1 MLLLLF
7 IQMKH
12 SWETQGDFTTTHPL
26 PVVKIKLYAQ
36 SNLPSLLSLED
47 KELGKVIIHPS
58 PLSPK
63 TAEWYKMIVPK
74 SAPDQELTIKII
86 VRMDKPPNMKHC
98 GNLYAQGKQ
107 VWKKWKKRY
116 FVLIQ
121 VSQYTFAMC
130 SYRDKKSEPT
140 EMLQLDSFTVDYIE
154 PVIELDPES
163 NKYFFNAVK
172 EGDSVIFACDDENEC
187 HLWVMALYR
196 ATGQAHKPTP
206 LVQSMSNI
214 GSGSKS
220 SSTMNRIQG
229 DADRARKHG
238 MEEYISSDPC
248 KFNHHELFKFLQQST
263 LYYRLKDP
271 YCSLVRLPYLTF
283 IPFLA
288 FSFPFYCSIL
298 SLCEKVIP
306 SLKLLRTRQFFPLSH
321 PSILSFQSEYQ
332 G

>member
-1 MLLLLF
+1 MKFLF
-7 IQMKH
+7 FSLIYLSFH
-12 SWETQGDFTTTHPL
+12 SFPDLNDVVCTFSWETQGDFTTTHPL
-26 PVVKIKLYAQ
+26 PVVKVKLYAQ

-63 TAEWYKMIVPK
+63 TAEWYKMITPK
-74 SAPDQELTIKII
+74 NAPDQDLTIKII

-154 PVIELDPES
+154 PVIELEEGRF
-163 NKYFFNAVK
+163 FFNAVK

-206 LVQSMSNI
+206 LVQSS
-214 GSGSKS
+214 SSTSK

-271 YCSLVRLPYLTF
+271 YCSLVC
-283 IPFLA
+283 FLFSLICFLSSPL
-288 FSFPFYCSIL
+288 FSFLKERSVTLENFFSTFHLHLVSFY
-298 SLCEKVIP
+298 
-306 SLKLLRTRQFFPLSH
+306 FFL
-321 PSILSFQSEYQ
+321 
-332 G
+332 